1 MKGTAR
7 KVGKA
12 EREDSKVNFKVVI
25 TKKYLRYHIDR
36 GHLPSRFK
44 YQMRDVCHVYT
55 SCLLFLL
62 ERCLFVEEVD
72 TVKS

>member
-25 TKKYLRYHIDR
+25 TKKYLR

-44 YQMRDVCHVYT
+44 YQMRDVCHVCT

-62 ERCLFVEEVD
+62 ERCRFVEEVD

>member
-12 EREDSKVNFKVVI
+12 EREDSKVNFKVAI

-44 YQMRDVCHVYT
+44 YQLRDVCHVYT
-55 SCLLFLL
+55 SCLLFLF
-62 ERCLFVEEVD
+62 ERCRFVEEVE
-72 TVKS
+72 K